1 MNIKEKTMNDVI
13 IEPSRRSPRKSAS
26 LWEVRD
32 NRNKLVGTF
41 DPNKDKTRDKFDKLR
56 SVAQVRNIA
65 HDLFDVRQRIK
76 DLIHKDNAWEISQRA
91 LQACSQTKDA
101 IAELDEI
108 IDYIK
113 QS

>member
-1 MNIKEKTMNDVI
+1 MNKDII

-56 SVAQVRNIA
+56 SIAQIRNIA

-76 DLIHKDNAWEISQRA
+76 DLIHKDNDWQISQTHVTS
-91 LQACSQTKDA
+91 LQSNKRCTC
-101 IAELDEI
+101 
-108 IDYIK
+108 
-113 QS
+113 